1 MTLEPLNNFSLW
13 GGNNSYDP
21 ITETL
26 TINRS
31 YGLFSNI
38 TITIWCIAKLKTMGY
53 NVKKLNLYLLEY
65 IRDHNCYSDLFL
77 QIADASNLSKIEADG
92 LVSAIQASPYGLTMG
107 WGDFTKDEIDK
118 NREVLNKIYLMFF
131 NPNNTVNKYYN
142 NIIDKYQILF
152 KKTAFIWARKTDKTS
167 ETKIPSAINYYNAL
181 NKLCSYNNTVIENI
195 LIQTDDNSVI
205 DDFINIPDNRIGI
218 LNYIPTSLNNRGFHE
233 QLYAKNDN
241 EFQQTFNCSKIEYLQ
256 KILAMVIVASRC
268 EYFVCYPG
276 NLTTIVPLIR
286 GNSER
291 CILFKDSES
300 FA

>member
-21 ITETL
+21 VTETL
-26 TINRS
+26 IINRA

-38 TITIWCIAKLKTMGY
+38 TISIWCIAKLKTMGY
-53 NVKKLNLYLLEY
+53 DIKKLNLYLLEY
-65 IRDHNCYSDLFL
+65 ILNYDCYNDLFI
-77 QIADASNLSKIEADG
+77 QIGDTSNLSRTEADK
-92 LVSAIQASPYGLTMG
+92 LISTIQASPYGLTNG
-107 WGDFTKDEIDK
+107 WGDFAKEEIDK
-118 NREVLNKIYLMFF
+118 NREALNKIYVSFF
-131 NPNNTVNKYYN
+131 TPNNIVNKYYN
-142 NIIDKYQILF
+142 EIIDKYQIPF

-167 ETKIPSAINYYNAL
+167 ETKIPPSINYYNAL
-181 NKLCSYNNTVIENI
+181 NKSCLHNNIIENI

-205 DDFINIPDNRIGI
+205 DDFMNISDSRIRI

-233 QLYAKNDN
+233 QLYAKDDK

-256 KILAMVIVASRC
+256 KILAMVIVASKC

-276 NLTTIVPLIR
+276 NLTTMVPLIR
-286 GNSER
+286 GHSER

-300 FA
+300 FVE